1 MLFSPVLLLMVGST
15 QQQATVPYQSPAI
28 KYPLFKQCDAQWAN
42 DEMGISG
49 NGERATVCRE
59 GCAMSCVAM
68 ALAGHKLYVNNSDA
82 TPGSLNTWLKV
93 TDNYHCDGGDCNN
106 LVLDAPAVG
115 NANGLPG
122 STFQFVSEA
131 PKPSAATIASGLASG
146 TVVYVAHVINNSH
159 FVLLTDVVDV
169 DQTVDDG
176 AGAEFYVNDP
186 GFNIQKYPYD
196 DISDVITYT
205 VVPHVEPK
213 AYVGFDQCD
222 PLWGPK
228 LMGSNNKTIC
238 QVGCLMSS
246 ITAGLAG
253 FSVPIDGKAADPG
266 LMDKFL
272 QDHAGGFVPGSSS
285 LSEAVIAEV
294 SPRVTW
300 PADGMRMNDNIS
312 YAELTAILSAPTP
325 RVMVANVLHGGHFVL
340 AVGVDAVSN
349 DTVWVRD
356 SGFNRNTYSLKEDVV
371 GWRIFDVVP
380 SSSSSNI
387 TR

>member
-131 PKPSAATIASGLASG
+131 PKPSAATIASGLAS
-146 TVVYVAHVINNSH
+146 
-159 FVLLTDVVDV
+159 
-169 DQTVDDG
+169 
-176 AGAEFYVNDP
+176 
-186 GFNIQKYPYD
+186 
-196 DISDVITYT
+196 DVITYT

-228 LMGSNNKTIC
+228 LM
-238 QVGCLMSS
+238 
-246 ITAGLAG
+246 GLAG

-285 LSEAVIAEV
+285 LSE
-294 SPRVTW
+294 
-300 PADGMRMNDNIS
+300 
-312 YAELTAILSAPTP
+312 
-325 RVMVANVLHGGHFVL
+325 
-340 AVGVDAVSN
+340 
-349 DTVWVRD
+349 
-356 SGFNRNTYSLKEDVV
+356 
-371 GWRIFDVVP
+371 
-380 SSSSSNI
+380 
-387 TR
+387 